1 MLECFLGWCKRHKCK
16 EALRYMIERNV
27 SLQMASELGKLFFK
41 VASAEVV
48 ENLYPRE
55 LNSK

>member
-1 MLECFLGWCKRHKCK
+1 MF
-16 EALRYMIERNV
+16 ERNV
-27 SLQMASELGKLFFK
+27 SLQMASELWRLFFK
-41 VASAEVV
+41 VAAAEIV